1 METLDETISRIACG
15 VFRGHPG
22 TTSGGVNETSGRA
35 NGTTSGGV
43 NETSPRVNGTT
54 SGGGT
59 YSPLE
64 GDHIEFF

>member
-1 METLDETISRIACG
+1 METPDETISRIACG
-15 VFRGHPG
+15 VFHGHPG

-35 NGTTSGGV
+35 NGTTSGV

-59 YSPLE
+59 YSPPE
-64 GDHIEFF
+64 GDHFEFF

>member
-1 METLDETISRIACG
+1 VETLDETISRIACG

-35 NGTTSGGV
+35 NGTTSGV

-59 YSPLE
+59 YSPPE
-64 GDHIEFF
+64 GDHFEFF

>member
-1 METLDETISRIACG
+1 VETLDETISRIACG
-15 VFRGHPG
+15 VFHGHPG

-35 NGTTSGGV
+35 NGTTSGV

-59 YSPLE
+59 YSPPE
-64 GDHIEFF
+64 GDHFEFF

>member
-22 TTSGGVNETSGRA
+22 TTSGGVNETS
-35 NGTTSGGV
+35 
-43 NETSPRVNGTT
+43 PRVNGTT

-59 YSPLE
+59 YSPPE
-64 GDHIEFF
+64 GDHFEFF